1 MTSSPSPT
9 RRTSCCRTPR
19 RCPADD
25 EAAAYLVEK
34 GYHSKE
40 TVDKFKKYHAIQR
53 WKTQVGIQR
62 IERTLVVA
70 QPTLSYVFRMH
81 GSYFVHVV
89 LQCTHSRITEALVD
103 RFQMLIDYMEVYA
116 RHDWSS
122 SSSSAPLRPRSCATS
137 SWARA
142 IGAA

>member
-1 MTSSPSPT
+1 M
-9 RRTSCCRTPR
+9 
-19 RCPADD
+19 PADD

-81 GSYFVHVV
+81 GKLYFVHVV

-122 SSSSAPLRPRSCATS
+122 QQQFGTASSKVLRDLVMGKS
-137 SWARA
+137 